1 MLDDGVPVSLLVAVT
16 LDEGV
21 VVWLPEMVALLELET
36 VALRDEE
43 IEAVPLAVAVP
54 LCVPVVELAVRL
66 AVAVSVADA
75 VREREP
81 DAVRDED
88 APSVTVDV
96 ADSVCDALAD
106 SVCDALDE
114 LDDVGS
120 DVTSGEHAG
129 DAAGRSHTGSTCSGD
144 KSAWPHSLRPKQSR
158 APSRLTPHTVDAAA
172 PDASAMS
179 VFASGSREN
188 SPGKSRLK
196 GHQPEHTALPL
207 ARRKHV

>member
-1 MLDDGVPVSLLVAVT
+1 MLDDGVPVSLLVTVM

-21 VVWLPEMVALLELET
+21 AVWLAEVVALLELET
-36 VALRDEE
+36 VALRDEV
-43 IEAVPLAVAVP
+43 IEAVPLAVSVP

-75 VREREP
+75 VWEREP

-88 APSVTVDV
+88 APSDTVDV
-96 ADSVCDALAD
+96 ADAD

-144 KSAWPHSLRPKQSR
+144 RSAWPHSLRPKHSR

-179 VFASGSREN
+179 VFASGSRAN